1 MPEVPAGIIEI
12 HFKRGRCAVDPVM
25 LLLDGFDRIIYI
37 VIFVNH
43 NLYFR
48 IPGIFAAKSYDFIK
62 SYYFN

>member
-12 HFKRGRCAVDPVM
+12 HLKRGRCAVDPVM
-25 LLLDGFDRIIYI
+25 LLLNGFDRIVYI

-48 IPGIFAAKSYDFIK
+48 IPVFLLLNDILFTTT
-62 SYYFN
+62 